1 MQIQLK
7 RVYSPVEKDDGVR
20 ILVDRVWPRGISKA
34 KLQAEVWLKDVAPS
48 TELRKWFSH
57 DRAKWQEFKERYFS
71 ELQKNPEAVNKLLD
85 LAQKQQVT
93 LLFAAKDTEY
103 NHAVA
108 LREYLRSKAEK

>member
-1 MQIQLK
+1 ML
-7 RVYSPVEKDDGVR
+7 
-20 ILVDRVWPRGISKA
+20 LVGNFFKG
-34 KLQAEVWLKDVAPS
+34 LNCY
-48 TELRKWFSH
+48 
-57 DRAKWQEFKERYFS
+57 KERYSS

-108 LREYLRSKAEK
+108 IREYIISKEKNENNDRLSGPGIFQIP